1 MVRNA
6 GTVFC
11 LRKCDLTFIMAEN
24 QGSILLTATVTLDTD
39 DHLVCF
45 LKSSLSR
52 DNIIDDVKRRRYF
65 EKPFQKRR
73 RLEYEEM
80 RSIYNKE
87 MARRIQFLMRKTER
101 NLGLCDHQNQ
111 IGYFLQMFRDAT
123 AGLMLAEETM

>member
-1 MVRNA
+1 M
-6 GTVFC
+6 
-11 LRKCDLTFIMAEN
+11 L
-24 QGSILLTATVTLDTD
+24 ILVYKNNCKYMIICYILMKD
-39 DHLVCF
+39 DALVCF

-87 MARRIQFLMRKTER
+87 MARRIQFLMRKNR
-101 NLGLCDHQNQ
+101 
-111 IGYFLQMFRDAT
+111 
-123 AGLMLAEETM
+123 EEPWPL